1 MNVRWSVWKEN
12 GHVHTHMIIGSVKKS
27 RCKHQQVSSLFV
39 ILSKSRYWY
48 LYVLLSFSDG
58 GFKVILHI
66 AHVIVLHTHTHFG
79 LVCSSFLFCFCKKVL
94 YTKVYISF
102 SWYRCNIFS
111 YPFIYSKTVEQRR
124 EKKLCYVCVLHMVL
138 SLLCNIMMPS

>member
-66 AHVIVLHTHTHFG
+66 AHVIVLHTHTHT
-79 LVCSSFLFCFCKKVL
+79 LVWCAVLFCFVFVKRCFIQKYILAFLGTDV
-94 YTKVYISF
+94 ISF
-102 SWYRCNIFS
+102 HIHS
-111 YPFIYSKTVEQRR
+111 YTVKQWSKG
-124 EKKLCYVCVLHMVL
+124 EKRSFVMFVFCIWSCLCSVTL
-138 SLLCNIMMPS
+138 